1 MNFEKNLEKYA
12 KLAIRVGVNI
22 QKDQVLVLR
31 TPIECADFARK
42 IVKEAYLA
50 GAKKVHIEWSDE
62 ECSLIEYM
70 NAPDE
75 NFLEYPKWTA
85 EKYTDIAKEGGAFLT
100 IYAQNPDLLKDVN
113 PERIANFQKASATAL
128 KKWRSY
134 TSSDKCKWSII
145 SIPTVSWATK
155 VFPDVTESEA
165 MEKLWDA
172 IFKCTRVDTKDPIF
186 AWKNHNESLKSKT
199 DFLNKSNFKSLHFKS
214 NKTDLIMHLPENHIW
229 QSGSSKDPN
238 GDDFNANIP
247 TEEIFSMPHK
257 FKVDGVVYSTKPL
270 VYGGNTIDEFWL
282 KFENGK
288 ILEFDA
294 KQGFETLKKL
304 IETDEGSHYLGEV
317 ALVPFNSPIS
327 NTDIIFY
334 NTLFDENASCHFAIG
349 SAYKNCIKDGT
360 TYKDEELDK
369 YGINDSLTHV
379 DFMIGNSDMNIV
391 GTTYDEKEIKIFEN
405 GNWAF

>member
-1 MNFEKNLEKYA
+1 MSFENNLEKYA
-12 KLAIRVGVNI
+12 KLAIQVGVNI
-22 QKDQVLVLR
+22 QKGQVLVLR

-42 IVKEAYLA
+42 IVKEAYDKA
-50 GAKKVHIEWSDE
+50 AKKVHIEWSDE
-62 ECSLIEYM
+62 QCSLIEYL

-75 NFLEYPKWTA
+75 TFSEYPKWTA
-85 EKYTDIAKEGGAFLT
+85 EKYTDIAREGGTFLT

-128 KKWRSY
+128 KEWRKY

-145 SIPTVSWATK
+145 SVPTESWATK
-155 VFPDVTESEA
+155 VFPNISTDEA
-165 MEKLWDA
+165 IKKLWDS
-172 IFKCTRVDTKDPIF
+172 IFKCTRVDSEDPIL
-186 AWKNHNESLKSKT
+186 AWKNHNKSLEEKT
-199 DFLNKSNFKSLHFKS
+199 NFLNENNFKSLHFKS
-214 NKTDLIMHLPENHIW
+214 DKTDLVMELPKDHIW
-229 QSGSSKDPN
+229 LSGSSKDPK

-270 VYGGNTIDEFWL
+270 VYGGNVIDGFFLEF
-282 KFENGK
+282 KDGK
-288 ILEFDA
+288 IVNFEA
-294 KQGFETLKKL
+294 KTGYETLKKL

-317 ALVPFNSPIS
+317 ALVPFDSPIS
-327 NTDIIFY
+327 NTDIVFF

-349 SAYKNCIKDGT
+349 SAYKNCIKDGV
-360 TYKDEELDK
+360 TYKDEELDS

-379 DFMIGNSDMNIV
+379 DFMIGSSNMNIV
-391 GTTYDEKEIKIFEN
+391 GTTYDGEEVKIFEN